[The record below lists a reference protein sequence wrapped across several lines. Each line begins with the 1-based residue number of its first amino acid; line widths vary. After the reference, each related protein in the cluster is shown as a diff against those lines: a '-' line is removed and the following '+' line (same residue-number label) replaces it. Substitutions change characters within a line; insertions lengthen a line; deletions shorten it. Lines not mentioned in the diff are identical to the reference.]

1 MSPFEFPALFPSPCR
16 MCLPPAVCAQY
27 INGQLRR
34 NQPSYSLRHHRP
46 DSADVWAS
54 KFAKIKVFKIPSF
67 AKSPKPAEQRV
78 HRPRGKDKRN
88 FLFYNCTAEHGMTR
102 HKYKN
107 GWLKFSQ
114 IGGVY
119 KNFNQNLNTM
129 RAIPRCGLHQIV
141 ICSFVCSLSLILF
154 LNQLCSNDIDL
165 SPGTDF
171 TAEEIT
177 QLERKNLIQERCGET
192 TTEKQPRRTK
202 VTSVRLKIEDRHR
215 VMYCDVPKVSV

>member
-54 KFAKIKVFKIPSF
+54 KFEKLEFKIPTSSST
-67 AKSPKPAEQRV
+67 KRK
-78 HRPRGKDKRN
+78 KDKRN
-88 FLFYNCTAEHGMTR
+88 FLFFNCTAEHGMTR
-102 HKYKN
+102 HKYQN
-107 GWLKFSQ
+107 GWQKFSQ

-165 SPGTDF
+165 SPETDF

-202 VTSVRLKIEDRHR
+202 VTPVRFKIEDRHR

>member
-1 MSPFEFPALFPSPCR
+1 MKCPRLNFPPYFPSPR
-16 MCLPPAVCAQY
+16 PMCLPPAVSALAQY

-54 KFAKIKVFKIPSF
+54 KFEKLEFKIPTSSST
-67 AKSPKPAEQRV
+67 KRK
-78 HRPRGKDKRN
+78 KDKRN
-88 FLFYNCTAEHGMTR
+88 FLFFNCTAEHGMTR
-102 HKYKN
+102 HKYQN
-107 GWLKFSQ
+107 GWQKFSQ

-165 SPGTDF
+165 SPETDF

-202 VTSVRLKIEDRHR
+202 VTPVRFKIEDRHR